1 MTKVKREVEYGVF
14 LPVSDGGFIFSTT
27 SPEEPATY
35 QYQRRVAQLA
45 EELGLGFV
53 IALARWRGF
62 GGARTGEYRDTALE
76 SVSTI
81 AGLAE
86 STKRIRVLCT
96 MHTMA
101 YHPAVAAKIIATIDQ
116 ISGGRVGL
124 NIVAGSNPI
133 DHGQMGIWRKDID
146 HNELYTVATEW
157 ITVAKR
163 LWSEERVDFAGTYYN
178 LVDCQSDPKPVQ
190 RPHPMLICAAVSG
203 TGFEFTMRHADAS
216 LVNGT
221 DLEDLKLNG
230 RRNKE
235 KARELGMGT
244 RTIGLV
250 MAVPGKTD
258 AEAEARVKAYD
269 AGADVE
275 ALATRAWQY
284 SQSAREWSHDE
295 QVRREQHKL
304 FPDGRTATAVTRS
317 TVAGSPE
324 TLADKIVDVVE
335 GGDFDWLGFYFPD
348 YIADLEVFGREVL
361 PRLVERGIGL
371 RGTAYPTLPARVL
384 A

>member
-1 MTKVKREVEYGVF
+1 MKKDVEFGVF

-27 SPEEPATY
+27 APDQPATY
-35 QYQRRVAQLA
+35 AYQKRVAQLA

-62 GGARTGEYRDTALE
+62 GGARTTPSRDDALE

-86 STKRIRVLCT
+86 ATSRIRILCT

-116 ISGGRVGL
+116 ISGGRVGM
-124 NIVAGSNPI
+124 NIVAGSNPV
-133 DHGQMGIWRKDID
+133 DHGQMGIWKENID
-146 HNELYTVATEW
+146 HNQLYDVATEW

-163 LWSEERVDFAGTYYN
+163 LWTEDRVDYEGKYYK
-178 LVDCQSDPKPVQ
+178 LVDCMSDPKPMQ
-190 RPHPMLICAAVSG
+190 KPHPMIICAAVSD
-203 TGFEFTMRHADAS
+203 TGYEFTMRHADAS

-221 DLEDLKLNG
+221 DVEDLVRNG
-230 RRNKE
+230 VRNKE
-235 KARELGMGT
+235 KARELGTGT
-244 RTIGLV
+244 RTVGLV
-250 MAVPGKTD
+250 MCIPGKTD
-258 AEAEARVKAYD
+258 AEAEARVRLYD
-269 AGADVE
+269 EGADVE

-284 SQSAREWSHDE
+284 GKSAREWSQDE
-295 QVRREQHKL
+295 QVRRQQQTA
-304 FPDGRTATAVTRS
+304 FPDGRTPAAVTRS
-317 TVAGSPE
+317 RITGTPA
-324 TLADKIVDVVE
+324 TLATKIADLVDA
-335 GGDFDWLGFYFPD
+335 GDFDWLGFYFPD

-361 PRLVERGIGL
+361 PLLVERGIGL
-371 RGTAYPTLPARVL
+371 RGTPRPTLPARVM

>member
-1 MTKVKREVEYGVF
+1 MKKDVEFGVF

-27 SPEEPATY
+27 APDQPSTY
-35 QYQRRVAQLA
+35 AYQRRVARLA

-62 GGARTGEYRDTALE
+62 GGARTSESRDAALE

-86 STKRIRVLCT
+86 ATSRVRILCT

-101 YHPAVAAKIIATIDQ
+101 YHPAVAAKILATIDQ
-116 ISGGRVGL
+116 ISNGRVGM
-124 NIVAGSNPI
+124 NIVAGSNPV
-133 DHGQMGIWRKDID
+133 DHGQMGIWKENID
-146 HNELYTVATEW
+146 HNQLYDVATEW

-163 LWSEERVDFAGTYYN
+163 LWTEERVDYEGKYYK
-178 LVDCQSDPKPVQ
+178 LVDCMSDPKPVQ
-190 RPHPMLICAAVSG
+190 KPHPTIICAAVSDAG
-203 TGFEFTMRHADAS
+203 YEFTMRHADAS

-221 DLEDLKLNG
+221 DLEDLMRNG
-230 RRNKE
+230 VRNKD

-244 RTIGLV
+244 RTVGLV
-250 MAVPGKTD
+250 MCIPGKTD
-258 AEAEARVKAYD
+258 AEAEARVRLYD
-269 AGADVE
+269 EGADVE

-284 SQSAREWSHDE
+284 GKSAREWSHDE
-295 QVRREQHKL
+295 QVRRQQQTV
-304 FPDGRTATAVTRS
+304 FPDGRAPVAVTRS
-317 TVAGSPE
+317 MVTGAPE
-324 TLADKIVDVVE
+324 TLARKIADLIE

-361 PRLVERGIGL
+361 PLLVERGIGL
-371 RGTAYPTLPARVL
+371 RGTAHPTLPARVM